1 MRAVAVALAAV
12 AALGSA
18 AAQQAPVADGVAVQ
32 AAPDPSPVL
41 VIRQDQLFGNS
52 AFGRASQARL
62 DAASAA
68 LIAENRRIEGELE
81 AEERALTDRRATLPT
96 AEFRALADAFDAK
109 VERIRAEQDAK
120 TRELT
125 RGRDEDRKRFVEF
138 ALPVLAELL
147 RDRGAAVII
156 DQQAVMLS
164 VDTVDITDE
173 AVARIDLRIGDGSGI
188 PLP

>member
-1 MRAVAVALAAV
+1 MRGAAFALAMA
-12 AALGSA
+12 AALGPAWAQQPPA
-18 AAQQAPVADGVAVQ
+18 AAGGAAV
-32 AAPDPSPVL
+32 PTPVL

-81 AEERALTDRRATLPT
+81 AEERALTDRRASLPT
-96 AEFRALADAFDAK
+96 AEFRALADAFNEK

-120 TRELT
+120 SRELA
-125 RGRDEDRKRFVEF
+125 RNRDEDRKRFIEF

-156 DQQAVMLS
+156 DQQAVFLS
-164 VDTVDITDE
+164 IDTVDITDE
-173 AVARIDLRIGDGSGI
+173 AVARIDARIGNGSGV

>member
-1 MRAVAVALAAV
+1 MRAAAAVLASV
-12 AALGSA
+12 AALAPA
-18 AAQQAPVADGVAVQ
+18 AAQQAPTTDSGLS
-32 AAPDPSPVL
+32 AAPVQTPVL
-41 VIRQDQLFGNS
+41 VIRQDRLFGTS
-52 AFGRASQARL
+52 AFGKASQARL

-96 AEFRALADAFDAK
+96 AEFRVLADAFDEK
-109 VERIRAEQDAK
+109 VERICAEQDAK
-120 TRELT
+120 SRELA
-125 RGRDEDRKRFVEF
+125 RSRDEDRQRFIES

-156 DQQAVMLS
+156 DQQAVFLS
-164 VDTVDITDE
+164 IDTVDITDE
-173 AVARIDLRIGDGSGI
+173 AVARIDARIGDGSGA